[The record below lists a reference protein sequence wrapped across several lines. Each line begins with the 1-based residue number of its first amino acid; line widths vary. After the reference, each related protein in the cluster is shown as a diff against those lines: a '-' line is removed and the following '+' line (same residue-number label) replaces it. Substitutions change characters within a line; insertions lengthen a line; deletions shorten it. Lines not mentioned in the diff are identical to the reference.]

1 MVCIAI
7 FLSKSLH
14 KILTMKNVLL
24 ILTGLILLTS
34 CHHITGSGNIVTE
47 KRETGNFKGV
57 SAGGAYEVEIKI
69 GSAVNVEVESD
80 DNFIKYIETKVE
92 DGVLKISTKNRTSF
106 SDGHFKVYVTAPE
119 INSIRSSG
127 AASVKVKDVLK
138 SDGRIM
144 MEASGSA
151 DITAEVDAPE
161 VEAEASGASD
171 IALSGRT
178 KNYTASAS
186 GSADIKSSNLQTENT
201 DVKASGASSVHVH
214 ASVSLKAGASGSAS
228 VYYKG
233 GATVQQ
239 KTSGAADI
247 KKED

>member
-1 MVCIAI
+1 M
-7 FLSKSLH
+7 
-14 KILTMKNVLL
+14 
-24 ILTGLILLTS
+24 TGVQTCALP
-34 CHHITGSGNIVTE
+34 
-47 KRETGNFKGV
+47 
-57 SAGGAYEVEIKI
+57 
-69 GSAVNVEVESD
+69 
-80 DNFIKYIETKVE
+80 
-92 DGVLKISTKNRTSF
+92 IS
-106 SDGHFKVYVTAPE
+106 PE
-119 INSIRSSG
+119 INSIKSSG

-138 SDGRIM
+138 SNGRIM

-161 VEAEASGASD
+161 IKAEASGASD

-186 GSADIKSSNLQTENT
+186 GSADIKSSDLQSENT
-201 DVKASGASSVHVH
+201 VVEASGASSVHVY